1 MRRDPL
7 SFQLS
12 TLSVLAN
19 FGRKDGRYKRE
30 NRGTKR
36 ARNLERRMDRQG
48 ERGWRRVD
56 FSFLPSL
63 RQLPTIFLV
72 NGNNP
77 LHGTRSFRQTRNT
90 DAPGNCLDAVFP
102 PRIALCVTFWSFHA
116 RCKLDGRTDRGHWRG
131 GSPRVVLGRS
141 HVCSIVRNEREA
153 KIKRKKRGER
163 RFENENSIS
172 SGVVLAQRFASRER
186 GDSRRRE
193 ISLARFSARKC
204 FPHSRREIFGA
215 GHFVLRSWSTKGSR
229 DGFANSFHTR
239 PSPIHRGIAS
249 KGLVCLVWISRLGED
264 FDRFRWWDT
273 SGSSIRGIG
282 RFVLVLREKTRC
294 KMVLNMREFFK
305 FSCFITPNFHK
316 PF

>member
-1 MRRDPL
+1 M
-7 SFQLS
+7 
-12 TLSVLAN
+12 
-19 FGRKDGRYKRE
+19 E
-30 NRGTKR
+30 
-36 ARNLERRMDRQG
+36 
-48 ERGWRRVD
+48 
-56 FSFLPSL
+56 
-63 RQLPTIFLV
+63 
-72 NGNNP
+72 
-77 LHGTRSFRQTRNT
+77 
-90 DAPGNCLDAVFP
+90 
-102 PRIALCVTFWSFHA
+102 
-116 RCKLDGRTDRGHWRG
+116 
-131 GSPRVVLGRS
+131 LGRS
-141 HVCSIVRNEREA
+141 VKHETPMRLVIASTPYFHLASLCAWPFDRSTRAVNSMVGQTEA
-153 KIKRKKRGER
+153 IGGEGVHELRVGEEPRVLDRAKWKRGEDKKKEKGRETLWKWKFHLVGRRSRPAVCVARER
-163 RFENENSIS
+163 RFP
-172 SGVVLAQRFASRER
+172 
-186 GDSRRRE
+186 RRRE

-273 SGSSIRGIG
+273 SGLSIRGIG